1 MSFMQEHHESK
12 LEETISIPDELK
24 VENDSLLAINENL
37 RSKIEDVINNSNKKK
52 TSLSLP
58 KRELEL
64 VIKELVSTN
73 EKFATVNKQLFILFN
88 EQSIKKEQ
96 QHNIIMQ
103 ADVIKIIAYE
113 LKTLTQS
120 ILGYSELLQMDFEQ
134 DTNNNNNN
142 NDSMRNNNTFQKVLQ
157 VIVMS
162 AKELQKL
169 INEICNAAAKTEN
182 QTLNKGY

>member
-1 MSFMQEHHESK
+1 M
-12 LEETISIPDELK
+12 
-24 VENDSLLAINENL
+24 
-37 RSKIEDVINNSNKKK
+37 
-52 TSLSLP
+52 SLP
-58 KRELEL
+58 KRELQL

-73 EKFATVNKQLFILFN
+73 EKFATVNKQLFILFD
-88 EQSIKKEQ
+88 EQSIKKEE
-96 QHNIIMQ
+96 QHNIIIQ

-113 LKTLTQS
+113 LKTLTQA

-134 DTNNNNNN
+134 DTNTNN
-142 NDSMRNNNTFQKVLQ
+142 NDSIRNNNTFQKVLK

-182 QTLNKGY
+182 QILNKGY

>member
-24 VENDSLLAINENL
+24 AENDSLLATNENL
-37 RSKIEDVINNSNKKK
+37 RSKIEDVINNSNKK

-134 DTNNNNNN
+134 DTNNNNDSMRNNN
-142 NDSMRNNNTFQKVLQ
+142 NDSMR
-157 VIVMS
+157 
-162 AKELQKL
+162 
-169 INEICNAAAKTEN
+169 
-182 QTLNKGY
+182 

>member
-1 MSFMQEHHESK
+1 MRILDQRF
-12 LEETISIPDELK
+12 
-24 VENDSLLAINENL
+24 
-37 RSKIEDVINNSNKKK
+37 EDVINNSNKKK
-52 TSLSLP
+52 TSLLLP
-58 KRELEL
+58 KRELQL

-96 QHNIIMQ
+96 QHNIIIQ

-113 LKTLTQS
+113 LKTLTQA

-134 DTNNNNNN
+134 DTNTNNNN
-142 NDSMRNNNTFQKVLQ
+142 SIRNNNTFQKVLK

>member
-1 MSFMQEHHESK
+1 MSFMQEHPESK
-12 LEETISIPDELK
+12 LEETISIPDQLK
-24 VENDSLLAINENL
+24 VENDSLLATNENL
-37 RSKIEDVINNSNKKK
+37 RSKIEDVINDSNKKK

-64 VIKELVSTN
+64 VKELVSTN
-73 EKFATVNKQLFILFN
+73 EKFAIVNKQLFVLFN
-88 EQSIKKEQ
+88 EQTAKKEQ

-103 ADVIKIIAYE
+103 ADIIKIIAYE
-113 LKTLTQS
+113 LKTLTQA

-134 DTNNNNNN
+134 LANTNNN
-142 NDSMRNNNTFQKVLQ
+142 NDSMCNNNTFQKILK

-169 INEICNAAAKTEN
+169 TNEICNAAVTTES
-182 QTLNKGY
+182 QT

>member
-24 VENDSLLAINENL
+24 AENDSLLSTNENL

-96 QHNIIMQ
+96 QHNIIIQ

-113 LKTLTQS
+113 LKTLTQA

-134 DTNNNNNN
+134 DTNTNN
-142 NDSMRNNNTFQKVLQ
+142 NDSIRNNNTFQKVLK

>member
-24 VENDSLLAINENL
+24 AENDSLLSTNENL

-58 KRELEL
+58 KRELQL

-96 QHNIIMQ
+96 QHNIIIQ

-113 LKTLTQS
+113 LKTLTQA

-134 DTNNNNNN
+134 DTNTNN
-142 NDSMRNNNTFQKVLQ
+142 NDSIRNNNTFQKVLK

-182 QTLNKGY
+182 QILNKGY

>member
-24 VENDSLLAINENL
+24 AENDSLLATNENL

-52 TSLSLP
+52 TSLLLP
-58 KRELEL
+58 KRELQL

-96 QHNIIMQ
+96 QHNIIIQ

-113 LKTLTQS
+113 LKTLTQA

-134 DTNNNNNN
+134 DTNTNNNN
-142 NDSMRNNNTFQKVLQ
+142 SIRNNNTFQKVLK

>member
-24 VENDSLLAINENL
+24 AENDSLLATNENL
-37 RSKIEDVINNSNKKK
+37 RLKIEDVINNSNKKK

-58 KRELEL
+58 KRELQL

-73 EKFATVNKQLFILFN
+73 EKFATVNKQLFILFD

-96 QHNIIMQ
+96 QHNIIIQ

-113 LKTLTQS
+113 LKTLTQA

-134 DTNNNNNN
+134 DTNTNN
-142 NDSMRNNNTFQKVLQ
+142 NDSIRNNNTFQKVLK

-169 INEICNAAAKTEN
+169 INEIECSAKTEN
-182 QTLNKGY
+182 QILNKGY

>member
-12 LEETISIPDELK
+12 MEETISIPDELK
-24 VENDSLLAINENL
+24 AENDSLLATNENL
-37 RSKIEDVINNSNKKK
+37 KSKIEDVINNSNKKK

-96 QHNIIMQ
+96 QHNIIIQ
-103 ADVIKIIAYE
+103 ADVIKTIAYE
-113 LKTLTQS
+113 LKTLTQA
-120 ILGYSELLQMDFEQ
+120 IPIKITMLTYSQL
-134 DTNNNNNN
+134 
-142 NDSMRNNNTFQKVLQ
+142 DSF
-157 VIVMS
+157 S
-162 AKELQKL
+162 
-169 INEICNAAAKTEN
+169 
-182 QTLNKGY
+182 YSD

>member
-1 MSFMQEHHESK
+1 MQEHHESK

-24 VENDSLLAINENL
+24 AENDSLLATNENL
-37 RSKIEDVINNSNKKK
+37 RSKIEDVINNSNKK

-134 DTNNNNNN
+134 DTNNNN
-142 NDSMRNNNTFQKVLQ
+142 DSMRNNNTFQKVLQ

-169 INEICNAAAKTEN
+169 INEICNATAK
-182 QTLNKGY
+182 NKHI

>member
-1 MSFMQEHHESK
+1 M
-12 LEETISIPDELK
+12 
-24 VENDSLLAINENL
+24 
-37 RSKIEDVINNSNKKK
+37 
-52 TSLSLP
+52 SLP

-134 DTNNNNNN
+134 DTNNNN
-142 NDSMRNNNTFQKVLQ
+142 DSMRNNNTFQKVLK

-169 INEICNAAAKTEN
+169 INEICNATGK
-182 QTLNKGY
+182 NKHI